1 MFYCLAAKG
10 PLIINSVILMDSVI
24 SADDHWVLWTV
35 LILAATLS
43 MYLEQRTRIAARL
56 TGPVVGLTFGML
68 LSNTGLILW
77 LPRQILA
84 VFGVTIAN
92 KNIVPTAAITYDIIG
107 DYVLILAI
115 PLLLMK
121 ANIRKIIKE
130 AGRMF
135 GAFHVSSLGTVVG
148 AFLAVFCLSSCIPEL
163 GKIGS
168 MMTASYIGG
177 GVNFMAMKY
186 TFKPTESLASATI
199 VADNVVMAMYFL
211 VLLALPASLVV
222 RKVFPIT
229 ERSKDF
235 GSQESIE
242 GAKAFWKPKP
252 ISLLDIAMAMAL
264 AFVIAT
270 ISIKISAF
278 FHSPDMPKVVQE
290 SLGQK
295 FLVLTTVSIALP
307 FFFPRFTEGIAGT
320 EEIGTF
326 FIYIFFVLL
335 GIPASLKTVIMQS
348 PLLLLFCSLMLLA
361 NFVVTFGLGK
371 LLGFELEE
379 LILVA
384 AATSGGPMSAAAIA
398 IAKGWK
404 KLIVPSFLVGIWGY
418 VIGNY
423 IGIIMGNLLIRLW
436 GP

>member
-1 MFYCLAAKG
+1 V
-10 PLIINSVILMDSVI
+10 NSVILMSMKDSVI

-35 LILAATLS
+35 LVVAAALS
-43 MYLEQRTRIAARL
+43 IYLEQKNRIAAKL
-56 TGPVVGLTFGML
+56 TGPVLALIFGMF

-77 LPRQILA
+77 LPRQVLA
-84 VFGVTIAN
+84 IFGVNIAN
-92 KNIVPTAAITYDIIG
+92 KNIVPTAAVTYDIVG
-107 DYVLILAI
+107 DYVVILAI

-121 ANIRKIIKE
+121 VNIRRIVKE

-148 AFLAVFCLSSCIPEL
+148 AVLAILCLSRYIPEL
-163 GKIGS
+163 AKIGGI
-168 MMTASYIGG
+168 MTASYIGG

-199 VADNVVMAMYFL
+199 VADNVVMAAYFL
-211 VLLALPASLVV
+211 VLLALPASLMV

-229 ERSKDF
+229 ERSRDF
-235 GSQESIE
+235 GGQESIE
-242 GAKAFWKPKP
+242 GARAFWKPKP
-252 ISLLDIAMAMAL
+252 ISLLDMAMAMAL
-264 AFVIAT
+264 AFLIAT

-278 FHSPDMPKVVQE
+278 FDSPDMPKIVQE

-307 FFFPRFTEGIAGT
+307 FFFPRFTEKIAGT

-326 FIYIFFVLL
+326 FIYIFFVLI
-335 GIPASLKTVIMQS
+335 GIPASLKTVIVQS
-348 PLLLLFCSLMLLA
+348 PLLLLFCALMLFA

-384 AATSGGPMSAAAIA
+384 AATSGGPMNAAAIA

-436 GP
+436 GS